1 MMNVNQKRSRPTRT
15 SRRLQYVWISAIV
28 PVLIAIGGSI
38 YFVIHETRSWA
49 RTQTILE
56 QCKLR
61 KEPVDD
67 SSLENWYS
75 DRTFSEG
82 FELWNEICRLSPNSQ
97 FPSRYLLSIPSDEFP
112 TSLNPDRDWKDK
124 ERIRSYLGHHQP
136 ILEML
141 DRAEGCP
148 KPIRF
153 PTAFDGYPTLL
164 SFVQNAQAIQQL
176 VRLDLEYASHSRN
189 TTRALMDLLRMRTVE
204 QSLDAPLSVVWK
216 LLQLQLLSNRLSALG
231 RSLSYSAW
239 SDEELRVL
247 EDESRVAVLTSDAW
261 KSTFLGERAMY
272 LVEIHR
278 KSPSW
283 LTTDP
288 TTTGFPSPLLPSGEQ
303 LILDYFQK
311 ILDLGTLDP
320 EEITGYSLDS
330 LNPSSSTKSRLSLD
344 RVHENISQIHGS
356 VDALIRA
363 MHQCKELRN
372 LVRIAIALRRYDH
385 LHSHWPR
392 NLRELE
398 SLGLKSQDY
407 STRSGNAFGY
417 QVEEGVACLWGTDL
431 RTGRIDDQCP
441 PGDGL
446 AETDRRDPKFIRLF
460 PGKQKPITN

>member
-1 MMNVNQKRSRPTRT
+1 M
-15 SRRLQYVWISAIV
+15 
-28 PVLIAIGGSI
+28 
-38 YFVIHETRSWA
+38 
-49 RTQTILE
+49 
-56 QCKLR
+56 
-61 KEPVDD
+61 DD

-153 PTAFDGYPTLL
+153 PTAFDGYRTLL

-176 VRLDLEYASHSRN
+176 VRLDFEYASHCRN
-189 TTRALMDLLRMRTVE
+189 TTRALMDLRRMRTVE

-272 LVEIHR
+272 LSEIHR

-283 LTTDP
+283 LTT
-288 TTTGFPSPLLPSGEQ
+288 
-303 LILDYFQK
+303 
-311 ILDLGTLDP
+311 
-320 EEITGYSLDS
+320 
-330 LNPSSSTKSRLSLD
+330 
-344 RVHENISQIHGS
+344 
-356 VDALIRA
+356 
-363 MHQCKELRN
+363 
-372 LVRIAIALRRYDH
+372 
-385 LHSHWPR
+385 
-392 NLRELE
+392 
-398 SLGLKSQDY
+398 
-407 STRSGNAFGY
+407 
-417 QVEEGVACLWGTDL
+417 
-431 RTGRIDDQCP
+431 
-441 PGDGL
+441 
-446 AETDRRDPKFIRLF
+446 
-460 PGKQKPITN
+460 